1 MRTLLTFLAAICLT
15 PAPGVAADY
24 VWLIGGGPNLEES
37 QAQIEQ
43 NVIWARDVISHAAG
57 DRVLRVYFTDGAD
70 PAKDVTE
77 WKPSE
82 ETAESL
88 QPLARVLNSYWS
100 NGELY
105 RNHRLGDVAGGTE
118 AGFLRA
124 ELARDLQ
131 LLKPGDRA
139 LIVFNGHGGYDRT
152 DTSHNTIALWN
163 DTEMTVDDTDALLS
177 SLNPEVS
184 LRFIFTQCYSGA
196 FARLAAPGK
205 NWCGFLAEAEDR
217 PAEGCSASVDIGDYR
232 DYSTFFFAALA
243 GKDRRATPLTVSA
256 DRNGDGSVSLREAH
270 LYALLAGRS
279 SDLPRS
285 TSEVYLAD
293 WTPWYLRW
301 PAWSPKRSAPN
312 EYDDLVRELV
322 QREGI
327 ESGKMMLGEIRSRRR
342 DLETEASRLSRE
354 QTQLVHANSKLRLA
368 MQEELFRRWPEARN
382 AYTNNHRRFL
392 ERDLSAAQQFI
403 LSDPRYAELSTNQDK
418 YWELERALVNNER
431 ALTQLE
437 KIQWVAHLA
446 RTRALFERF
455 ASDEQQQT
463 YKRLLACEDQLL

>member
-1 MRTLLTFLAAICLT
+1 MRTPLTFLAAICLT
-15 PAPGVAADY
+15 PAPGVATDY
-24 VWLIGGGPNLEES
+24 VWLIGGGPSLEES

-105 RNHRLGDVAGGTE
+105 RNHRLGEVAGGTE

-131 LLKPGDRA
+131 RLKPGDRA
-139 LIVFNGHGGYDRT
+139 LVVFNGHGGYDGA

-177 SLNPEVS
+177 RLHPEVS

-205 NWCGFLAEAEDR
+205 DWCGFLAEADDR

-243 GKDRRATPLTVSA
+243 GKDRQETPLTVNA

-285 TSEVYLAD
+285 TSEVYLED

-437 KIQWVAHLA
+437 KIQWIAQLA

-463 YKRLLACEDQLL
+463 YKRLLACEDQSL